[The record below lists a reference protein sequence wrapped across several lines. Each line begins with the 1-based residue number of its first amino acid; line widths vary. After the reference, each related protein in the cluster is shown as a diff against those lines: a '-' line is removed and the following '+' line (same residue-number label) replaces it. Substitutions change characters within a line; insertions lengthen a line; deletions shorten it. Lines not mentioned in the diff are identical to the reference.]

1 MAAVKRL
8 VAAGVPCGILMAPI
22 LPGISDA
29 PEQLRAVVRAAADA
43 GASHLTPITLHLRR
57 GVKEE
62 FMPWLEREYP
72 ELVGDYR
79 RMYRGANAPKAV
91 GAAIGERVRAA
102 KRGHRAFD
110 PQPDRPAAHRLP
122 EPPEPAEPEPATQ
135 LTLGL

>member
-1 MAAVKRL
+1 
-8 VAAGVPCGILMAPI
+8 
-22 LPGISDA
+22 
-29 PEQLRAVVRAAADA
+29 
-43 GASHLTPITLHLRR
+43 
-57 GVKEE
+57 VKEE

-91 GAAIGERVRAA
+91 SAAIGEQVRAA

-110 PQPDRPAAHRLP
+110 PQPDPPAGRRVPGPPAG
-122 EPPEPAEPEPATQ
+122 PEPARQ

>member
-1 MAAVKRL
+1 
-8 VAAGVPCGILMAPI
+8 
-22 LPGISDA
+22 
-29 PEQLRAVVRAAADA
+29 
-43 GASHLTPITLHLRR
+43 
-57 GVKEE
+57 
-62 FMPWLEREYP
+62 MPWLEREYP

-110 PQPDRPAAHRLP
+110 PQPDPPAARRLP
-122 EPPEPAEPEPATQ
+122 EPPEPQAEPEPATQ